1 MTTTATLISNQQAE
15 IAEQVS
21 IIRKSFDRE
30 VQLRARV
37 AELLRELE
45 NERARDIHSCGPNC
59 QRTGC
64 VNRRLREENEAL
76 RKAYWK
82 MRNAAAGYS
91 NFCEDSAST
100 RRCERDYEEAE
111 SMFRAMKGQ

>member
-37 AELLRELE
+37 AELQRELE

-76 RKAYWK
+76 RKFVLEVSKQTPEKPDYWSSC
-82 MRNAAAGYS
+82 GQCGS
-91 NFCEDSAST
+91 NIS
-100 RRCERDYEEAE
+100 EAE
-111 SMFRAMKGQ
+111 DILATMKGQ